1 MARFNSYQQQPF
13 NTGRVQNRSGGLAF
27 KQNPKTELAG
37 LIFTS
42 FAKDQFYEQFDQ
54 AHSRLRDLIIECGPV
69 YAAKCAVIARK
80 TFGLR
85 SISHLVAAEVSRLQ
99 KMEPGHSWQGF
110 YEDVIV
116 RPDDMEEILCLT
128 KGKMTHAMRRAFKKK
143 IESYDD
149 YRLGKYAKFNKIRPV
164 NLNDIVRLTHAKVP
178 GLVHRTIPIP
188 ETWETMGNSFETWK
202 HLIETDK
209 LPYLAMLRNLRNID
223 EVADLELL
231 IKVGNRL
238 IDPERIAKAR
248 IFPFQFLNAL
258 PHAGPGFAKYVSKA
272 CDISLR
278 NMPKF
283 DGKTVV
289 LLDVSGSMAQYKI
302 QTTAAMFAFAIRS
315 DQKQILQ
322 FDTKCR
328 PMQNVSENIVDEVI
342 RMNFSGGGTDF
353 RCAFNYMR
361 DHQIKCDRII
371 ILTDNEHW
379 VGYDSSYGS
388 FLEWQ
393 ETVNEKRPE
402 VWTIELASYGTSQFP
417 QDKVRQ
423 LFGFSE
429 KMFEVIPFL
438 ESEDIL

>member
-1 MARFNSYQQQPF
+1 MARFNSYVQQTPA
-13 NTGRVQNRSGGLAF
+13 GRVYNASGGLAF

-42 FAKDQFYEQFDQ
+42 FAKDQFYEQFDKT
-54 AHSRLRDLIIECGPV
+54 HSRLRDLIITCGPV
-69 YAAKCAVIARK
+69 YASECALIARK

-99 KMEPGHSWQGF
+99 KMDPGHAWQGF
-110 YEDVIV
+110 YEDVIL
-116 RPDDMEEILCLT
+116 RPDDMEEILALT
-128 KGKMTHAMRRAFKKK
+128 KGKMTHAMKRAFKKK
-143 IESYDD
+143 MEGFDD
-149 YRLGKYAKFNKIRPV
+149 YQLGKYAKFNKIRAI

-188 ETWETMGNSFETWK
+188 ETWETMGNSRETWK
-202 HLIETDK
+202 YLIENNK
-209 LPYLAMLRNLRNID
+209 LPYLAMLRNLRNI
-223 EVADLELL
+223 EQTGDLELIGEVAL
-231 IKVGNRL
+231 RL
-238 IDPERIAKAR
+238 VDPERISKAR
-248 IFPFQFLNAL
+248 IFPFQFLKAYENTSAFKASVAEACEIAL
-258 PHAGPGFAKYVSKA
+258 G
-272 CDISLR
+272 
-278 NMPKF
+278 NMPVF
-283 DGKTVV
+283 EGRTLV
-289 LLDVSGSMAQYKI
+289 LLDVSGSMQQQYNI
-302 QTTAAMFAFAIRS
+302 QKTAAMFAFALKSSSKIM
-315 DQKQILQ
+315 LQ

-328 PMQNVSENIVDEVI
+328 PLSGKGVGLLHNVHNHDF
-342 RMNFSGGGTDF
+342 RGGGTDF

-361 DHQIKCDRII
+361 DHNVTCDRVI

-379 VGYDSSYGS
+379 VDRDSSYGA

-393 ETVNEKRPE
+393 ETVNGKRPE

-438 ESEDIL
+438 ESN

>member
-54 AHSRLRDLIIECGPV
+54 SHSRLRDLIIECGPV

-99 KMEPGHSWQGF
+99 KMEPGHNWQGF

-178 GLVHRTIPIP
+178 GLIHRTIPIP
-188 ETWETMGNSFETWK
+188 ETWETMGNSLETWK
-202 HLIETDK
+202 HLVESNK
-209 LPYLAMLRNLRNID
+209 LPYLAMLRNLRNI
-223 EVADLELL
+223 EQAGDLEL
-231 IKVGNRL
+231 IGEVAKR
-238 IDPERIAKAR
+238 IAEPERVAKSK
-248 IFPFQFLNAL
+248 IFPFQFLKAFGNTSAFRS
-258 PHAGPGFAKYVSKA
+258 AISCA
-272 CDISLR
+272 CDLALK

-289 LLDVSGSMAQYKI
+289 LLDVSGSMSQYKI

-361 DHQIKCDRII
+361 DHQIKCDRIV